1 MLGVHDLWVGD
12 AMVLEYLGLAGT
24 VIAVINAL
32 LAIII
37 ALLPRGSQLTKM
49 RIGAVAVALGLF
61 AIVAAL
67 YPQDDVPSVQGEQAQ
82 QQRSERREIRKQLD
96 GFVRDGTALLAQIK
110 DSKQALPNK
119 QADLWAQQAETYL
132 RDRLGERYVAR
143 YRADV
148 GELYGDANVAV
159 ERLGYWRAVRNRV
172 VNLEKVSAEFP
183 P

>member
-1 MLGVHDLWVGD
+1 MLGAHGLWVGD
-12 AMVLEYLGLAGT
+12 AMVLEYLGHAGT

-37 ALLPRGSQLTKM
+37 ALLPRGGQITKM

-67 YPQDDVPSVQGEQAQ
+67 YPQDNAPGAQGAQGE
-82 QQRSERREIRKQLD
+82 QRSERREIRRQID
-96 GFVRDGTALLAQIK
+96 GFIRDGTALLAQIK

-119 QADLWAQQAETYL
+119 QADLWAQQAEIYL

>member
-1 MLGVHDLWVGD
+1 M
-12 AMVLEYLGLAGT
+12 ALEYLGLAGT
-24 VIAVINAL
+24 VIAVVNAL
-32 LAIII
+32 LAIVI
-37 ALLPRGSQLTKM
+37 ALLPRGSQLTKL

-67 YPQDDVPSVQGEQAQ
+67 YPQDDVPAAQSTAQGE
-82 QQRSERREIRKQLD
+82 QRSERREVRKQLD
-96 GFVRDGTALLAQIK
+96 GFIRDGTALLAQIK
-110 DSKQALPNK
+110 DSKQALPTK
-119 QADLWAQQAETYL
+119 QADLWAQQAEIYL

-148 GELYGDANVAV
+148 GELYGDANVAH

-172 VNLEKVSAEFP
+172 INLEKVSAEFP